1 MRAQLQGAVIAVL
14 EERLAV
20 KPQELFCLLDGN
32 PSSIFGH
39 GAEKRVP
46 IYGIQKPPGVK
57 SLNKPF
63 GFLLLLDTR

>member
-1 MRAQLQGAVIAVL
+1 
-14 EERLAV
+14 
-20 KPQELFCLLDGN
+20 LDGN

>member
-1 MRAQLQGAVIAVL
+1 MRAQFQGAVIAVL
-14 EERLAV
+14 EECLAV
-20 KPQELFCLLDGN
+20 KPQELFGPLDGN

-46 IYGIQKPPGVK
+46 IYGIPKTPSVK